1 MASIQHL
8 REFIRDRLTAAAE
21 DIFSEFEKTIVQ
33 YERQRELQDF
43 TWNPV
48 LKLQRTGE
56 SDCATGVCLNPER
69 ERGRGRANSQQ
80 RTGREANG
88 RRPESAKNKLE
99 ARVRHTHVQQHH
111 QNTLLYEKRLV
122 IDFYSFKIFPPFV
135 EKSVKV
141 NGKARVT
148 RHTSLMEN
156 ISFHLPTHAHF
167 SLYSHH
173 FTIKS

>member
-1 MASIQHL
+1 MEISPVEAAMASIQHL

-33 YERQRELQDF
+33 YERQRELQDI

-69 ERGRGRANSQQ
+69 EREGESQQ

-99 ARVRHTHVQQHH
+99 ARVRHICTAASPEHV
-111 QNTLLYEKRLV
+111 TVRK
-122 IDFYSFKIFPPFV
+122 
-135 EKSVKV
+135 
-141 NGKARVT
+141 KAR
-148 RHTSLMEN
+148 
-156 ISFHLPTHAHF
+156 
-167 SLYSHH
+167 Y
-173 FTIKS
+173 